1 LLNHYFEKMKS
12 KSIVFVCR
20 NQIESIPPVLNSI
33 FILAEMGHRIFV
45 ISTFLEDD
53 IREFLSNKYK
63 VQFYLMGKII
73 RGKNLFV
80 TLKNNI
86 LFRLFTIK
94 KIRSLSNFCDIFW
107 ISGAGTALSL
117 YKARYIRRI
126 KYIFSCHE
134 LYDQSSLNRI
144 VVKYFM
150 QNAFLNVVSEV
161 NRAQIY
167 RCWFKLKKTPFVLP
181 NKSTSLYEKFN
192 ELKIKNYNER
202 INNIIKEIKKEAK
215 GRKIILY
222 QGLINKR
229 RDISKVIS
237 AVKKLS
243 QKFYFVLMGKRS
255 KYIEELK
262 NIFSDF
268 YFVDY
273 IPFPFH
279 LRITEI
285 ADIGILS
292 YDYSRLNN
300 IFCAPNK
307 LYEYSMFGLPMLCN
321 DVVGLVFTVG
331 NAKAGLCADFT
342 SVDNIISALLELDDN
357 YDVFSKNASIFHDSI
372 DMHSFHLELLKNLD
386 NS

>member
-1 LLNHYFEKMKS
+1 MKS

-33 FILAEMGHRIFV
+33 FILAEMGHRISV

-53 IREFLSNKYK
+53 IRESLSDKYK
-63 VQFYLMGKII
+63 VQFYFMGKII

-86 LFRLFTIK
+86 LFRLFAIK
-94 KIRSLSNFCDIFW
+94 KIKSLSTFCDIFW
-107 ISGAGTALSL
+107 ICGAGTALSL
-117 YKARYIRRI
+117 YKARYLKGIN
-126 KYIFSCHE
+126 YIFSCYE
-134 LYDQSSLNRI
+134 LYDHSSLNRV

-150 QNAFLNVVSEV
+150 QNAQLNVVPEV

-167 RCWFKLKKTPFVLP
+167 RCWFNLKKTPFVLP
-181 NKSTSLYEKFN
+181 NKSTLLYEKLN
-192 ELKIKNYNER
+192 DLKSKNYNER

-243 QKFYFVLMGKRS
+243 KKFYFVLIGKRN

-262 NIFSDF
+262 NILSDL
-268 YFVDY
+268 YFIDY

-300 IFCAPNK
+300 IYCAPNK

-321 DVVGLVFTVG
+321 DVVGLVFTIG
-331 NAKAGLCADFT
+331 NVKAGLCVDFT
-342 SVDNIISALLELDDN
+342 SVDNIISALLELYDN

-372 DMHSFHLELLKNLD
+372 DMHSFHLELLKNIWLCPKVT
-386 NS
+386 